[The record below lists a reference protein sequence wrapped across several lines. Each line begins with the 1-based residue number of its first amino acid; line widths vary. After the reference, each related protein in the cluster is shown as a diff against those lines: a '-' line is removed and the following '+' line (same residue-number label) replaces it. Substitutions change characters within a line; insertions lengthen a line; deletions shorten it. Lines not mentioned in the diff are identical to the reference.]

1 MAEQKEENERVV
13 YKSTLEEIVEK
24 MLQKLSKKNPENIV
38 IPKSGKSIGILT
50 FKKNQEIKTKKL
62 YLISMVVDGKD
73 VDYIYD
79 EDGDNIARVRGN
91 NDVYLDDDIQLE
103 QEKLIENM
111 NFYQNDNEGRDI
123 ADRTETIVISDEG
136 KQNSDIVNSNK
147 LPNLIDSE
155 VKIDRSIAIIDLY
168 RTIYNGR
175 RLRDMFGIIS
185 KLKDRIPAGADINN
199 LIYLSVVDSK
209 ELSSRDGKERNSDV
223 TCVIMDDPRNPKYMV
238 ELDETILKP
247 RENLSKQENITAD
260 KTSERLG
267 DGERKSGATTTTNTR
282 QITTF
287 DIPGAEGEIGQTNDL
302 LTLEIRKNSKYI
314 DESTTQRNDAHNTE
328 IYLGVQDKSK
338 TENEQQHGLNT
349 QSIKLEAYDET
360 KNINEIEQQNDFA
373 NYYGESDEHM
383 YSYDRY
389 IENVFK
395 TIAEEKYQV
404 RDAQEL
410 NENLKVELNEY
421 IEDLKKQGKNWEA
434 VTSAITTV
442 VENRSRYWNIAH
454 DIANNSNV
462 FGNKDVYTKICKIE
476 KEFKEKNKQLCD
488 LTDDQIKNIVQSQL
502 ESERIPGVPSN
513 PGM

>member
-1 MAEQKEENERVV
+1 MAEQKEENERAV
-13 YKSTLEEIVEK
+13 YKSTLEGIIEK
-24 MLQKLSKKNPENIV
+24 ILQKLSENNLENRV

-50 FKKNQEIKTKKL
+50 FKKKEETKNKKL
-62 YLISMVVDGKD
+62 YSISMVVDGKD

-103 QEKLIENM
+103 QEKLIANM

-123 ADRTETIVISDEG
+123 ADRNETIVISDEG
-136 KQNSDIVNSNK
+136 KQNRDRANSNK
-147 LPNLIDSE
+147 LPNLIDSG
-155 VKIDRSIAIIDLY
+155 VKKDSSIAIIDLY

-260 KTSERLG
+260 KTSEHLG
-267 DGERKSGATTTTNTR
+267 DGEIKSRATTTTNTR

-328 IYLGVQDKSK
+328 IYLGVQDRSK

-349 QSIKLEAYDET
+349 KSIKLEAYDET
-360 KNINEIEQQNDFA
+360 ARIEEFNMREEIRTDHGVDDEFENIKGVNGIDKGNERDA
-373 NYYGESDEHM
+373 NELNRQMKE
-383 YSYDRY
+383 
-389 IENVFK
+389 
-395 TIAEEKYQV
+395 EEKAKEASMRLQ
-404 RDAQEL
+404 AQ
-410 NENLKVELNEY
+410 
-421 IEDLKKQGKNWEA
+421 
-434 VTSAITTV
+434 
-442 VENRSRYWNIAH
+442 
-454 DIANNSNV
+454 
-462 FGNKDVYTKICKIE
+462 
-476 KEFKEKNKQLCD
+476 KE
-488 LTDDQIKNIVQSQL
+488 I
-502 ESERIPGVPSN
+502 
-513 PGM
+513 

>member
-1 MAEQKEENERVV
+1 MAEQKEENERAV
-13 YKSTLEEIVEK
+13 YKSTLEGIIEK
-24 MLQKLSKKNPENIV
+24 ILQKLSENNLENRV

-50 FKKNQEIKTKKL
+50 FKKKEETKNKKL
-62 YLISMVVDGKD
+62 YSISMVVDGKD

-103 QEKLIENM
+103 QEKLIANM

-123 ADRTETIVISDEG
+123 ADRNETIVISDEG
-136 KQNSDIVNSNK
+136 KQNRDRANSNK
-147 LPNLIDSE
+147 LPNLIDSG
-155 VKIDRSIAIIDLY
+155 VKKDSSIAIIDLY

-260 KTSERLG
+260 KTSEHLG
-267 DGERKSGATTTTNTR
+267 DGEIKSRATTTTNTR

-328 IYLGVQDKSK
+328 IYLGVQDRSK

-349 QSIKLEAYDET
+349 KSIKLEAYDET
-360 KNINEIEQQNDFA
+360 ARIEEFNMREEIRTDHGVDDEFENIKGVNGIDKGNERDA
-373 NYYGESDEHM
+373 NELNRQMKEEEKAKEASMRLQAQKEGDTTSNVASQVNEREIAWDIIKESNEFGSRDYDYVYRMVKSEKVEMESRGEVITS
-383 YSYDRY
+383 
-389 IENVFK
+389 ENVK
-395 TIAEEKYQV
+395 
-404 RDAQEL
+404 
-410 NENLKVELNEY
+410 
-421 IEDLKKQGKNWEA
+421 
-434 VTSAITTV
+434 
-442 VENRSRYWNIAH
+442 
-454 DIANNSNV
+454 
-462 FGNKDVYTKICKIE
+462 
-476 KEFKEKNKQLCD
+476 
-488 LTDDQIKNIVQSQL
+488 
-502 ESERIPGVPSN
+502 ERIQEILENQKTLGDHRRI
-513 PGM
+513 G